1 MKQKL
6 TAIAV
11 AACLCSCLAAPMM
24 QSSAVDY
31 NALYDVDG
39 NGTVSITD
47 VVSLNQYLMGAFAV
61 TDPSILDINQNG
73 VVDALDTQFLS
84 AYLVGKTVTY
94 QYIDVLTE
102 TQSAT

>member
-1 MKQKL
+1 MKHKL

-39 NGTVSITD
+39 NGTISIMD
-47 VVSLNQYLMGAFAV
+47 VITLNQYLMGAYYVA
-61 TDPSILDINQNG
+61 DPSVMDVTQNL
-73 VVDALDTQFLS
+73 VVDAVDAQCLS
-84 AYLVGKTVTY
+84 AYLVNKTFTSSFV
-94 QYIDVLTE
+94 QA
-102 TQSAT
+102 S